1 MFGYRTDG
9 EKVKDLPAFFRLI
22 PHIMKK
28 RSDAHVYYQEDISL
42 EPLDNYIDAK
52 SKEGINI
59 SYMNIIYAAIV
70 RLLAE
75 KPRLNRFVMNGI
87 TYQRNKIYV
96 SLAIKKSMSE
106 DGTETTIKLP
116 FTGTENIF
124 EVKEKLDSAI
134 AENKSDAVENST
146 DKLAKFLGFVPNF
159 LIKLAVNLFIFLDKH
174 GLLPK
179 SIINASP
186 FHASAFLTNMGSLG
200 IDSIFHH
207 IYDFGTVGMFLSMG
221 KKKKSYI
228 FDDDS
233 FKEARCISLAWVAD
247 ERICDGYYYASSIK
261 SFKKYLK
268 KPELLELPISTNNK
282 E

>member
-96 SLAIKKSMSE
+96 
-106 DGTETTIKLP
+106 
-116 FTGTENIF
+116 F
-124 EVKEKLDSAI
+124 
-134 AENKSDAVENST
+134 
-146 DKLAKFLGFVPNF
+146 
-159 LIKLAVNLFIFLDKH
+159 
-174 GLLPK
+174 
-179 SIINASP
+179 
-186 FHASAFLTNMGSLG
+186 GS
-200 IDSIFHH
+200 
-207 IYDFGTVGMFLSMG
+207 
-221 KKKKSYI
+221 SYI
-228 FDDDS
+228 
-233 FKEARCISLAWVAD
+233 E
-247 ERICDGYYYASSIK
+247 
-261 SFKKYLK
+261 
-268 KPELLELPISTNNK
+268 
-282 E
+282 